1 MTKKEFNRVNCNLLQ
16 AEIYARNAQ
25 MCVPCVHNYSGKKYN
40 ELRNVDVANGI
51 AQVPVEVPY
60 PITPDSVKSYAA
72 SADYRNDPAAAMAM
86 QPPAPNLGDLT
97 DVQKVLS
104 ADMESAREL
113 YANLK
118 QVFESAAAA
127 KSATETATENKES
140 EVIENG

>member
-1 MTKKEFNRVNCNLLQ
+1 MTKKQFNRVNCNLLQ

-25 MCVPCVHNYSGKKYN
+25 MCVPCVHNYSGKKYH
-40 ELRNVDVANGI
+40 ELRNVDVANGM
-51 AQVPVEVPY
+51 AQVPVAVPY

-97 DVQKVLS
+97 DIQKVLS
-104 ADMESAREL
+104 SDMESAREL

-118 QVFESAAAA
+118 QVFEGAAAA
-127 KSATETATENKES
+127 KTATATATENKES
-140 EVIENG
+140 EVNANG

>member
-1 MTKKEFNRVNCNLLQ
+1 MTKKQFNRVNCNLLQ

-25 MCVPCVHNYSGKKYN
+25 MCLPCVHNYSGKKYN

-72 SADYRNDPAAAMAM
+72 SADYRNDPATAMAM
-86 QPPAPNLGDLT
+86 QPSAPNLGDLT

-118 QVFESAAAA
+118 QVFENVSVV
-127 KSATETATENKES
+127 KTETAMENKAS
-140 EVIENG
+140 EVNIDA